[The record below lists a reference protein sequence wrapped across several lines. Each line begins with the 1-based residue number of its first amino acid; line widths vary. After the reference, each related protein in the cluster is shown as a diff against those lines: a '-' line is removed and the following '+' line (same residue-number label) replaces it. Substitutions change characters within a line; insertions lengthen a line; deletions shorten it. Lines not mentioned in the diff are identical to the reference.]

1 MSKKSLLSTA
11 RGTLAKNLQLAR
23 TIFGWSQEDL
33 GLECGL
39 KRTYI
44 GALERGEVSLGI
56 DNLERLAKGIGVPTH
71 VLLLESA
78 EAYSHLNRASE
89 QRNDSL
95 RRPRVTRLSR

>member
-1 MSKKSLLSTA
+1 MQRKSPLSSA
-11 RGTLAKNLQLAR
+11 RRALARNLQLAR

-44 GALERGEVSLGI
+44 GALERGEINLGL
-56 DNLERLAKGIGVPTH
+56 DNLERLARGIGVPSH

-78 EAYSHLNRASE
+78 EAFRHLHQALE
-89 QRNDSL
+89 QRSDGQRKL
-95 RRPRVTRLSR
+95 RA